1 MADEDITIT
10 DSPYNFDGI
19 WKEFIRNFWPIILRD
34 FIPDLYEA
42 ADIERGAEFL
52 DKEMHEI
59 SQEADGESE
68 AVSKWYVDNLL
79 KIYLKDGREEW
90 VLLHIEVQGKG
101 GEIISLRMFR
111 YSCMIFLK
119 YGKHP
124 AAMAILTA
132 KRPKKEGDP
141 SIYRAD
147 VFGTKTEYSY
157 HTVKAYEYDDDELL
171 ASDSPVKL
179 FIYAVKVAAKYRR
192 SDRKKLEYMLKVM
205 RVLKSKDWS
214 DRDCRMFM
222 RFLEFLMMN
231 SRKEYRMQFIEN
243 EIEFLEG
250 KKVRLM
256 TFEEQI
262 TERATAKGLADGIAK
277 GRAEA
282 NAATAR
288 YLMGL
293 GIMTDEQIAQAV
305 QQTPEYIASLRA
317 EATTLH

>member
-1 MADEDITIT
+1 MVDNDITIT
-10 DSPYNFDGI
+10 DSPYDFDGI
-19 WKEFIRNFWPIILRD
+19 WKEFIRDFWPVILRD

-59 SQEADGESE
+59 SQEADGGSE

-111 YSCMIFLK
+111 YSCIIFLK

-157 HTVKAYEYDDDELL
+157 HTVKAYKYDDDELL

-262 TERATAKGLADGIAK
+262 TERATAAGIAK

-288 YLMGL
+288 YLIGL